1 MMGFLWCGGNRK
13 GALPSG
19 RDSTFVSELPGGTR
33 RQLLEIREVL
43 FPEFQ
48 RTALICGDL
57 RGFGAPQIDAADLAG
72 DGLGQFGE
80 LDPPHPLEGRQMRAG
95 MAEEREGRGAVGGL
109 AGG

>member
-1 MMGFLWCGGNRK
+1 MARSCASLTGLSCQPLCVRASRRIVSSALSSSMMGFLWCGGNRN

-33 RQLLEIREVL
+33 KQLLEIREVL

-57 RGFGAPQIDAADLAG
+57 RRFLTPQIYAADLAG
-72 DGLGQFGE
+72 AGLGPF
-80 LDPPHPLEGRQMRAG
+80 
-95 MAEEREGRGAVGGL
+95 
-109 AGG
+109 